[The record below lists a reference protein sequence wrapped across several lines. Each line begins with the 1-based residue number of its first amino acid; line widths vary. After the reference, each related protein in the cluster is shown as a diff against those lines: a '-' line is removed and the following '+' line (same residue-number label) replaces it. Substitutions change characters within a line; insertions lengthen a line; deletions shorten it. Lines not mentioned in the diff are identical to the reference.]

1 MRSTVTYTHKGWFGV
16 CPVYLADI
24 ETDIGGPTV
33 DPRHW
38 TLEWL
43 MDLSEAVFGVCIH
56 IRAALDASYLPMWP
70 IVVTGEL
77 VKPIVRM
84 YEGGGGDDT

>member
-24 ETDIGGPTV
+24 DNYGGGPTV
-33 DPRHW
+33 DARHG

-43 MDLSEAVFGVCIH
+43 MDLSEAVFGSYFH
-56 IRAALDASYLPMWP
+56 IRTTFDAEYQPMWP

-77 VKPIVRM
+77 VKPVVRT
-84 YEGGGGDDT
+84 YEGDE